1 MQKIQFISGILLL
14 LAWFD
19 SGWALDVDQ
28 ASTQVKNLACKD
40 NLTVE
45 QMLDQSIKSH
55 SQRDIGW
62 RNFQEDGYID
72 VERAVLINKS
82 MEMRYRWRVKA
93 DNSITPQSD
102 RAEKLCSNE

>member
-1 MQKIQFISGILLL
+1 MQTIQFIARVLLL
-14 LAWFD
+14 F
-19 SGWALDVDQ
+19 SGFGSSWALDAEQ
-28 ASTQVKNLACKD
+28 ASAQVKNLPCKD

-45 QMLDQSIKSH
+45 QTLDQSIKSH

-62 RNFQEDGYID
+62 RQFQEDDYID
-72 VERAVLINKS
+72 IERAVLINKS

-102 RAEKLCSNE
+102 RAEKLCSSE

>member
-1 MQKIQFISGILLL
+1 MQKIQLIAGTLLL
-14 LAWFD
+14 LGWFE
-19 SGWALDVDQ
+19 SGWALDADQ
-28 ASTQVKNLACKD
+28 ASAQVKNLPCKD

-45 QMLDQSIKSH
+45 QALDQSIKSH

-62 RNFQEDGYID
+62 RHFQENDYID

-93 DNSITPQSD
+93 DNSITPQGD
-102 RAEKLCSNE
+102 RAEKLCGSE

>member
-1 MQKIQFISGILLL
+1 MQKIQLIAGVLLL
-14 LAWFD
+14 LNGIGY
-19 SGWALDVDQ
+19 SWALDADQ
-28 ASTQVKNLACKD
+28 ASAQVKNLPCKD

-45 QMLDQSIKSH
+45 QVLDQSIKSH

-93 DNSITPQSD
+93 DNSITPQGD